1 MCVHMNTH
9 MYIRIH
15 IYIYICT
22 YNECVHIYKKICTYI
37 YKHILIYLQVEED
50 PGDSHQSTIVIDKLT
65 FEINE
70 LKSTL
75 DSNKVELN
83 QNISK
88 LENEIINH
96 IEKNTDLNNIILKNS
111 EEYEKNVKFFEND
124 IMMMK
129 NDNEN
134 QVADITKNCDVRIEQ
149 YKMILE
155 NLKNNMHENSI
166 NKSDYERIINENSI
180 LIEKLEK
187 DMILHKTEYENM
199 IFEKDE
205 FIKSLMIKI
214 ENEKKNETVENDD
227 KNLLVINE
235 YENKLKILQDNY
247 NNIEILYDNNSKKI
261 TMFEESKPKMDE
273 LCKNQIEKVNF
284 LNLQLE
290 YSSQNQIKVQE
301 KDTQIMV
308 LRQQVLTY
316 VHF

>member
-1 MCVHMNTH
+1 
-9 MYIRIH
+9 
-15 IYIYICT
+15 
-22 YNECVHIYKKICTYI
+22 
-37 YKHILIYLQVEED
+37 LIYLQVEKVL
-50 PGDSHQSTIVIDKLT
+50 GDSHQSTIVIDKLIL
-65 FEINE
+65 EINE
-70 LKSTL
+70 LKSTA
-75 DSNKVELN
+75 DSNKIELN

-96 IEKNTDLNNIILKNS
+96 IEKNTDLNNIILKNN
-111 EEYEKNVKFFEND
+111 EEYEKNVKFLEND

-134 QVADITKNCDVRIEQ
+134 HVADITKNCDVRIEQ

-155 NLKNNMHENSI
+155 NLKNNMHESSI
-166 NKSDYERIINENSI
+166 NKFEYERIINENSI
-180 LIEKLEK
+180 LIEKLQK

-199 IFEKDE
+199 ISEKDE
-205 FIKSLMIKI
+205 FIKSLMIKN
-214 ENEKKNETVENDD
+214 ENENERKNETVETDN
-227 KNLLVINE
+227 KNLLMINE
-235 YENKLKILQDNY
+235 YENKFKLLKDNY
-247 NNIEILYDNNSKKI
+247 NDIEILYDTNSKKM
-261 TMFEESKPKMDE
+261 TTLEESKQKMDE
-273 LCKNQIEKVNF
+273 TYKNQIEKINF